1 MAARTAI
8 VPIAVV
14 NNGGIS
20 GGVGTAVDA
29 ANGMTIPAPG
39 PFKVLLRVDNTD
51 GSSHT
56 FTVRAG
62 GNGVTAS
69 GTAAV
74 AVPYTQAT
82 VGDAV
87 VTVAATTGSQVFWVL
102 DSDRFTQADGSL
114 SVDFSSATGMKIWAY
129 QLPVGTI

>member
-14 NNGGIS
+14 NNGATGS
-20 GGVGTAVDA
+20 GVGTAVDA

-51 GSSHT
+51 ASAHT
-56 FTVRAG
+56 FTIRAG

-69 GTAAV
+69 GGAAV
-74 AVPYTQAT
+74 PTPFTQAT
-82 VGDAV
+82 VGDST

-102 DSDRFTQADGSL
+102 DTDRFTQADGSL
-114 SVDFSSATGMKIWAY
+114 SIDFNSAVGMKVWAY
-129 QLPVGTI
+129 QLPAGTI

>member
-8 VPIAVV
+8 VPIAVLN
-14 NNGGIS
+14 NNGVS
-20 GGVGTAVDA
+20 GGVGTAADA

-51 GSSHT
+51 TVSHT

-62 GNGVTAS
+62 GSGLSAS
-69 GTAAV
+69 GGT
-74 AVPYTQAT
+74 AVPTPFTQAT
-82 VGDAV
+82 VGDST

-102 DSDRFTQADGSL
+102 DTDRFTQADGSL
-114 SVDFSSATGMKIWAY
+114 SVDFAAATGMKIWAY
-129 QLPVGTI
+129 QLPAGTI

>member
-14 NNGGIS
+14 NNNGTA

-29 ANGMTIPAPG
+29 ANGMTVSAG
-39 PFKVLLRVDNTD
+39 PFKTLIRVDNTD
-51 GSSHT
+51 ASSHT

-62 GNGVTAS
+62 GSGVTAS
-69 GTAAV
+69 GGAA
-74 AVPYTQAT
+74 APTPFTQAT
-82 VGDAV
+82 VGDAT

-102 DSDRFTQADGSL
+102 DTDRFTQADGSL
-114 SVDFSSATGMKIWAY
+114 SIDFAAATGMKIWAY
-129 QLPVGTI
+129 QLPAGTI

>member
-14 NNGGIS
+14 NNGAVS

-29 ANGMTIPAPG
+29 ANGMVVAAG
-39 PFKVLLRVDNTD
+39 PFKTLIRVDNTD
-51 GSSHT
+51 ASAHT
-56 FTVRAG
+56 FTIRAG

-74 AVPYTQAT
+74 PTPYTQAT
-82 VGDAV
+82 VGDSV
-87 VTVAATTGSQVFWVL
+87 VSVPATTGSQVFWVL
-102 DSDRFTQADGSL
+102 DTDRYTQADGSL
-114 SVDFSSATGMKIWAY
+114 SVDFNSAVGMKIWAY
-129 QLPVGTI
+129 QLPAGTI